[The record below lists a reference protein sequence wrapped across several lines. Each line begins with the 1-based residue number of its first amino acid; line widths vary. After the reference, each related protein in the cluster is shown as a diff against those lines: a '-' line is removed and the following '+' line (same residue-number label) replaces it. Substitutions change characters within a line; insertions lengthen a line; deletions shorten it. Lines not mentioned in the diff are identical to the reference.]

1 MLDQWFSIWGDLVLR
16 EHTASLEILLVVTVG
31 VGVLMTSRSG
41 GRSRGAALHPA
52 APRSAPTIPQTRII
66 QPQMS
71 RVPQVR
77 NPVFDVTIIILTLTN
92 SGNLLPGQ

>member
-1 MLDQWFSIWGDLVLR
+1 MSHSTQV
-16 EHTASLEILLVVTVG
+16 SL
-31 VGVLMTSRSG
+31 
-41 GRSRGAALHPA
+41 
-52 APRSAPTIPQTRII
+52 TIPQTRII

-77 NPVFDVTIIILTLTN
+77 NPGFDVTIIILTLTN